1 MALSRYAFTPRL
13 SGRKIIA
20 TSNVS
25 RRIYGSVVN
34 GKIGFTPHILKGGER
49 IEHIAARAYG
59 SASYWWVI
67 AAASGI
73 GWSLQAP
80 PGTIL
85 RVPKRLGEVLALIR

>member
-1 MALSRYAFTPRL
+1 MALSRYAFTPRV
-13 SGRKIIA
+13 SGRTRIA
-20 TSNVS
+20 TSAVGARIYNAVANGNVS
-25 RRIYGSVVN
+25 FSS
-34 GKIGFTPHILKGGER
+34 HILKGGER
-49 IEHIAARAYG
+49 IEHIAGQAYG